1 MPSSSDNKK
10 TDRTKVI
17 RKYAKYSGVAYQMIG
32 LVAVSVFFGLKADK
46 YFGNEESKYIT
57 VIAVIVVFTS
67 FMYRLYKT
75 L

>member
-1 MPSSSDNKK
+1 MSSSDKNKADK
-10 TDRTKVI
+10 TKTI
-17 RKYAKYSGVAYQMIG
+17 RKYAKYSGIAYQMIG
-32 LVAVSVFFGLKADK
+32 LVAMSVFLGLKADK

-57 VIAVIVVFTS
+57 VFLVIVVFTA

>member
-1 MPSSSDNKK
+1 MSPSDKNKTEK
-10 TDRTKVI
+10 TKVI

-32 LVAVSVFFGLKADK
+32 LIAISVFLGLKADK
-46 YFGNEESKYIT
+46 YLGNEDSKYIT
-57 VIAVIVVFTS
+57 VIIVIVVFSS

>member
-1 MPSSSDNKK
+1 MSPSDKNKTEK
-10 TDRTKVI
+10 TKVI

-32 LVAVSVFFGLKADK
+32 LIAISVFLGLKADK
-46 YFGNEESKYIT
+46 YFGNEDSKYIT
-57 VIAVIVVFTS
+57 VFIVIVVFSS